1 VRLGFGRAAFFLVR
15 GGGAFFRG
23 SFAKNGVFAWCFCGE
38 VVVNCVVNRG
48 ALMAAFWRLKICD
61 CFELY
66 FSGFSLSYFSWFF
79 SYFIFS
85 LFVRRWDDDDR
96 ALDAGDGGFPACVAR
111 ERVHDAGGREAVPG
125 VEAASAVW
133 AGQVVRCIA

>member
-48 ALMAAFWRLKICD
+48 ALMAAFWRLKICH

-66 FSGFSLSYFSWFF
+66 FFWFSLTLFF
-79 SYFIFS
+79 
-85 LFVRRWDDDDR
+85 LFFF
-96 ALDAGDGGFPACVAR
+96 LLHFFLCL
-111 ERVHDAGGREAVPG
+111 
-125 VEAASAVW
+125 
-133 AGQVVRCIA
+133 